1 MRAFVRSQDKM
12 CGHWPNR
19 TYFNVGT
26 GSPVD
31 VNIGSVNY
39 PNWLQDQ
46 LAGGNQEIAAY
57 LDEIATEIIKGEAM
71 AVVLEYDSMHSRSNA
86 IWLVEFITNI
96 IDGAKEE

>member
-12 CGHWPNR
+12 SGHWPNR
-19 TYFNVGT
+19 TYFNVGK

-31 VNIGSVNY
+31 VGSKPPEAY
-39 PNWLQDQ
+39 QEWLQGV
-46 LAGGNQEIAAY
+46 LIAGVPAVANY
-57 LDEIATEIIKGEAM
+57 LDDIATAIIDGGVL

-96 IDGAKEE
+96 VDQV

>member
-1 MRAFVRSQDKM
+1 MS
-12 CGHWPNR
+12 GHWPNR

-31 VNIGSVNY
+31 VGAVTKNY
-39 PNWLQDQ
+39 PEWLQARLEEGD
-46 LAGGNQEIAAY
+46 ESIANY
-57 LDEIATEIIKGEAM
+57 LDTIATAIIDGGVL

-96 IDGAKEE
+96 VDQV